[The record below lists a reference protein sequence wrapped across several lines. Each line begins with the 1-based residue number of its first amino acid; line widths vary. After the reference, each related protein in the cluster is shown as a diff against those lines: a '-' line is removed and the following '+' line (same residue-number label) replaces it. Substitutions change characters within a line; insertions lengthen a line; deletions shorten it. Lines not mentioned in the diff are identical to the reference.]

1 MASVFLVSI
10 LPGIL
15 WLFYFYR
22 KDLYEPEPKKLIGKV
37 FLGGMLM
44 VLPAGYLEG
53 FGRDGLALARESG
66 DFFLIFFYSLF
77 LIGLIEEGL
86 KFLVLGFVLRPFGE
100 LDEPVDGIIYGIT
113 VGLGFAALENLLYTQ
128 ALGIQVG
135 LWRAVVTSLAHA
147 AFTGWGA
154 RLLTRSYRAHRF
166 RRFLGG
172 WGLAFFFHGL
182 YDFLL
187 LTGLSFLSWSA
198 FLLAGALLYL
208 LLREIHRTVS
218 ASPFRTEKG

>member
-1 MASVFLVSI
+1 MNRSPKAYRTSLPRRYVDG
-10 LPGIL
+10 LPG
-15 WLFYFYR
+15 R
-22 KDLYEPEPKKLIGKV
+22 V
-37 FLGGMLM
+37 FR
-44 VLPAGYLEG
+44 G
-53 FGRDGLALARESG
+53 FGGPGWRSPGSRDLFLL
-66 DFFLIFFYSLF
+66 FFFLF

-86 KFLVLGFVLRPFGE
+86 KFLVLGVVLRPFGE
-100 LDEPVDGIIYGIT
+100 LDEPVDGMIYGIT

-147 AFTGWGA
+147 AFTGWGG
-154 RLLTRSYRAHRF
+154 RLLTRSDRASRF

-172 WGLAFFFHGL
+172 WWVALFFHGL

-187 LTGLSFLSWSA
+187 LTGVSFLSWSA

-218 ASPFRTEKG
+218 ASPFRPEKG